1 MATQKL
7 TKVERRKVH
16 HISPGQVGEDTM
28 QTQLVQRQEVSTK
41 NSGLH
46 GGGVVTR
53 NVDVQFLEKGGRGT
67 EVFGELEEVIREAI

>member
-1 MATQKL
+1 
-7 TKVERRKVH
+7 
-16 HISPGQVGEDTM
+16 M

-41 NSGLH
+41 NSGLN